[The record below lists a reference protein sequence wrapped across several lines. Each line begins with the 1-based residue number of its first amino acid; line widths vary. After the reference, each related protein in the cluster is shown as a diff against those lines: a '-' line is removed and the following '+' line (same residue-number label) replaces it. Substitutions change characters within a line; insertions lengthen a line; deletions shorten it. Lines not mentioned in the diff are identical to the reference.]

1 MTDPDGLSERLDSAF
16 KALSVE
22 LDKLEKKRSRT
33 GLDEDSYKKSD
44 EAWAKLGELIKESDQ
59 LVKEFYLEFPEYV
72 GEWVPHE

>member
-1 MTDPDGLSERLDSAF
+1 MIDPDGLSERLDSAF

-33 GLDEDSYKKSD
+33 GLDKDSYKKYD
-44 EAWAKLGELIKESDQ
+44 EAWAKYSELIKESDQ
-59 LVKEFYLEFPEYV
+59 LIKEFFLEFPEYV